1 VRLAV
6 LLFVSTL
13 AAADLKPPRTQPQH
27 FPLQA
32 KAGTLTLAAEY
43 LVRGLPGDTEVFF
56 VRDYLV
62 VEIAFFPAPGSRQ
75 AIRNTAFT
83 LILNKDKTPLLP
95 ATPQMVAAAL
105 KYEDWTD
112 RPTLQTSV
120 SSDGGTILIGGPQ
133 RTPRFPNDPTV
144 ATDPTRTP
152 PRVETNPDRS
162 GIERPKEAA
171 PEAAVAYAL
180 PEEPFSAPI
189 RGYLY
194 FPYSGKTKSIKKAV
208 LLFRGEQGEAT
219 LNLK

>member
-1 VRLAV
+1 
-6 LLFVSTL
+6 
-13 AAADLKPPRTQPQH
+13 
-27 FPLQA
+27 
-32 KAGTLTLAAEY
+32 
-43 LVRGLPGDTEVFF
+43 
-56 VRDYLV
+56 
-62 VEIAFFPAPGSRQ
+62 
-75 AIRNTAFT
+75 
-83 LILNKDKTPLLP
+83 
-95 ATPQMVAAAL
+95 M
-105 KYEDWTD
+105 
-112 RPTLQTSV
+112 
-120 SSDGGTILIGGPQ
+120 IGGPQ

-162 GIERPKEAA
+162 GIERPKESA